1 MPRLKNATSHED
13 RIRDLVNSQQYAEAA
28 DLAEDL
34 LQRFP
39 DSPQA
44 AYLTELL
51 PKLRERSGAA
61 TEDLMSS

>member
-1 MPRLKNATSHED
+1 MPRLKNATS
-13 RIRDLVNSQQYAEAA
+13 RKTGFALINARQFAEAA
-28 DLAEDL
+28 DLSEDL

-51 PKLRERSGAA
+51 PKLRERSALA
-61 TEDLMSS
+61 TQDIIT